1 MDISLRSFR
10 GRARAD
16 QDPDGSHA
24 ATERTAESIREAD
37 GNHSLSDTGSYVS
50 GEPDAGSYSGEGK
63 SESHGDHSDK
73 SDSRDHDCVA
83 HSDRCGTRECDAFS
97 LATNTSATHPE
108 CDAWCRCGEPHP
120 GGYASDGC
128 HGHARSLRDGSS
140 ASVADDSETESI
152 DCAGG
157 NCPRRDT
164 NSRGCDYTRGP
175 HPAITTG
182 FVRRH
187 SHADREAV
195 TSACRDASD
204 SAKNAAAAQHA
215 RTHGTAFERH
225 GKRIEAIA
233 DLASGEAP
241 ERTAAH
247 RLANAVAPSHRDQ

>member
-1 MDISLRSFR
+1 MDIGLRSFR

-16 QDPDGSHA
+16 QDPDGSDPTPQC
-24 ATERTAESIREAD
+24 ATQSIREAG
-37 GNHSLSDTGSYVS
+37 GNHSLSDTGGYVS
-50 GEPDAGSYSGEGK
+50 GEPDAGSYSSEGK
-63 SESHGDHSDK
+63 SESHGDPSDK

-83 HSDRCGTRECDAFS
+83 HSDRRGTRECDAFS
-97 LATNTSATHPE
+97 LAKNTSATNPE
-108 CDAWCRCGEPHP
+108 CDTCCRCGEPHP

-128 HGHARSLRDGSS
+128 HGNARRLRDGSS

-157 NCPRRDT
+157 NCPRRDI
-164 NSRGCDYTRGP
+164 NSRGGDYTRGP
-175 HPAITTG
+175 RPPFATDLIG
-182 FVRRH
+182 RQ
-187 SHADREAV
+187 SHTDREAV

-204 SAKNAAAAQHA
+204 SAKNSAAAQHA
-215 RTHGTAFERH
+215 RAHGTAFERH